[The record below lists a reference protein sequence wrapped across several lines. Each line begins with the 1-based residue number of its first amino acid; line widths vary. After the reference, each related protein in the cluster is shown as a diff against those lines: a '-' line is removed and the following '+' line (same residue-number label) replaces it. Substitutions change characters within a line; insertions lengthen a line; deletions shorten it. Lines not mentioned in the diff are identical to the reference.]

1 MSDFWKDQLVIV
13 TGGCGFVGSHL
24 VELLQAEGARVEIL
38 DDGSRGQN
46 KPKGV
51 KIYPYDAAN
60 GDACERVFA
69 GAFAVFNLAASVAG
83 VTYNQGHH
91 MEMFYRNLDL
101 QTVPVVASEVCKVPH
116 FLQVSSVCVYGEDA
130 NAPAQ
135 ENYLG
140 NALTAA
146 NDGYSWSKRMGE
158 RVIGWSNLPH
168 YVIVRPSNI
177 FGPRDYFDDK
187 AHVIPALIKKALAE
201 GDAIEVFGTGHEIR
215 EFLYVEDAARGMM
228 HALQTG
234 MHGEAYNLGTNGNT
248 AVSIEQLIATIQ
260 RIIRDRKKLLVSSE
274 YHKPLLFSNEFDPG
288 DSERWSDCKKIKHLG
303 WSHQVTLEE
312 GLHKTISW
320 YLGKA

>member
-24 VELLQAEGARVEIL
+24 VELLLNAGANVEIL

-51 KIYPYDAAN
+51 KLYPYDATN
-60 GDACERVFA
+60 GGACERVFT

-91 MEMFYRNLDL
+91 IEMFSRNLDL

-130 NAPAQ
+130 NAPSQ

-140 NALTAA
+140 NDLTAA
-146 NDGYSWSKRMGE
+146 NDGYSWSKRLGE
-158 RVIGWSNLPH
+158 RVIGWSVLPH

-187 AHVIPALIKKALAE
+187 SHVIPALIKKALAE
-201 GDAIEVFGTGHEIR
+201 GDTIEVYGTGREIR

-248 AVSIEQLIATIQ
+248 AVPIAQLIAMIQ
-260 RIIRDRKKLLVSSE
+260 DIIGSNKT
-274 YHKPLLFSNEFDPG
+274 LLFSNEFDPG
-288 DSERWSDCKKIKHLG
+288 DSERWSDAKKINHLG
-303 WSHQVTLEE
+303 WRQQITLEE

>member
-24 VELLQAEGARVEIL
+24 VEMLQAEGANVQIL
-38 DDGSRGQN
+38 DDGSRGQH
-46 KPKGV
+46 KPAGV

-60 GDACERVFA
+60 TAACERVFA

-91 MEMFYRNLDL
+91 IEMFKHNLDL
-101 QTVPVVASEVCKVPH
+101 QTAPVLAAEVCEVPH

-130 NAPAQ
+130 NAPAR
-135 ENYLG
+135 ENYIG
-140 NALTAA
+140 SEPTAA
-146 NDGYSWSKRMGE
+146 NDGYSWSKRLGE
-158 RVIGWSNLPH
+158 RVVGWSDLPH

-201 GDAIEVFGTGHEIR
+201 GDTIEAYGTGREIR
-215 EFLYVEDAARGMM
+215 EFLYVTDAARGML

-234 MHGEAYNLGTNGNT
+234 THGEAYNLGSNGTT
-248 AVSIEQLIATIQ
+248 AVSIAQLIAMIQ
-260 RIIRDRKKLLVSSE
+260 DIVGVNKKVFFSSE
-274 YHKPLLFSNEFDPG
+274 YDPG
-288 DSERWSDCKKIKHLG
+288 DSGRWSNAEKVNRLG
-303 WSHQVTLEE
+303 WVQQVTLEE

-320 YLGKA
+320 YLEKVT